1 MGYNKMLLGVPK
13 ILSPEIVATLCE
25 MGHSDVVVIGD
36 ANFPGKRFAAEG
48 GCKFLRADGLSGTD
62 LLEAILSVIP
72 CDTYSEKPVKLMQ
85 TMECDKDLEIP
96 IWDEYKNIVSKHD
109 SRGEEAI
116 GFLDRFDFYDAAKK
130 AYCIIQ
136 SGEEAIYANVMIQKG
151 VIK

>member
-1 MGYNKMLLGVPK
+1 MLLGVPK

-25 MGHSDVVVIGD
+25 MGHSDVIVIGD
-36 ANFPGKRFAAEG
+36 ANFPGKKFATVG

-85 TMECDKDLEIP
+85 TMECDRDLEIP
-96 IWDEYKNIVSKHD
+96 IWDEYKKIVSKHD
-109 SRGEEAI
+109 VRGEEAI
-116 GFLDRFDFYDAAKK
+116 GFLDRYDFYDEAKN

>member
-1 MGYNKMLLGVPK
+1 MLLGVPK
-13 ILSPEIVATLCE
+13 LLSPEIVATLCE
-25 MGHSDVVVIGD
+25 MGHSDVIVIGD
-36 ANFPGKRFAAEG
+36 ANFPGKKFAAAG

-85 TMECDKDLEIP
+85 TMECDKELEIP
-96 IWDEYKNIVSKHD
+96 IWDEYKKIVSKHD
-109 SRGEEAI
+109 TRGEEAI
-116 GFLDRFDFYDAAKK
+116 GFLDRFDFYDEAKN